1 MEQLWQDGHD
11 RNNLA
16 LDIWNR
22 TAETGQVGQ
31 VSLEMERE
39 DRTEEKCQQR

>member
-11 RNNLA
+11 RNNWA

-22 TAETGQVGQ
+22 TAGTGQVGQ
-31 VSLEMERE
+31 VNLEMERE
-39 DRTEEKCQQR
+39 DRTEEKCQQ